1 MDDRREPS
9 LALTADLQDYTTRA
23 MGPLDRL
30 AALLQDDLA
39 AVETLLAERSVS
51 PAAMIPDV
59 ARHLIGAGGKRLR
72 PLITLGSASLFG
84 SVGPAAHR
92 LAAAVEFIHTA
103 TLLHDDVVDDSDL
116 RRGRPAAR
124 RIWGNSASILVGDFL
139 FAGAF
144 TLMVETGNLTVL
156 DILSRASCVISEGEV
171 RQLAAKAAGAVSE
184 TEYLAIVEAKTAA
197 LFEAAARAGAVSAG
211 ADAEQ
216 ASMAGA
222 YGRNLGLA
230 FQLVDDA
237 LDYGG
242 LERSLGKAVGDDF
255 REGKVT
261 LPVILA
267 RTRGSAADAAF
278 WSGALAPDAV
288 RDAAAL
294 EGAIAR
300 VKATGALTST
310 LDEARRYVAAAKL
323 SLRSLPAGDMRDALE
338 AVADFVVERVT

>member
-1 MDDRREPS
+1 MRQEPP
-9 LALTADLQDYTTRA
+9 LALTADLAAYTERA
-23 MGPLDRL
+23 ISPLDRL
-30 AALLQDDLA
+30 AHLLHEDLN
-39 AVETLLAERSVS
+39 AVEVLLEARAAS

-72 PLITLGSASLFG
+72 PLITLGAAQLFG
-84 SVGPAAHR
+84 PVTPAAHR

-103 TLLHDDVVDDSDL
+103 TLLHDDVVDDSEL
-116 RRGRPAAR
+116 RRGKPAAR

-144 TLMVETGNLTVL
+144 TLMVETGNLAVL
-156 DILSRASCVISEGEV
+156 DILSRAACVISEGEV
-171 RQLAAKAAGAVSE
+171 RQLAAKAAGVISE
-184 TEYLAIVEAKTAA
+184 EEYLAIAEAKTAA
-197 LFEAAARAGAVSAG
+197 LFEAAARAGAISTG
-211 ADAEQ
+211 ASTEAAD
-216 ASMAGA
+216 MAAA

-255 REGKVT
+255 REGKIT

-267 RTRGSAADAAF
+267 QVRGGATDKAF
-278 WSGALAPDAV
+278 WSAVLARDAV
-288 RDAAAL
+288 RDQAAL
-294 EGAIAR
+294 DGAISR
-300 VKATGALTST
+300 IKATGALSST

-323 SLRSLPAGDMRDALE
+323 SLRSLPDGPVRDALE
-338 AVADFVVERVT
+338 EVADFVVERVT